1 MVFSSF
7 FAYGEDEHRRG
18 EQVGAGSQLGVKHLL
33 AEIEGGGAHVAFVS
47 PVSTEFSE
55 PVLSTSQVQHAA
67 GILFQHHG
75 LLFSV
80 YNFGVCLDDIFIGI
94 GREVQAHLGA
104 VNLVL
109 QGDDGMLASVSSSFL
124 LMLYVSEQ
132 GGGVTVG
139 MAHVNGRLKIVLH
152 SVCQVGFCSAWQM
165 LQVCFICEMAT
176 HVRLVE
182 ASVSAHSEHNV
193 RALGAYTDELIGM
206 RQCGHT
212 KQSRK

>member
-1 MVFSSF
+1 M
-7 FAYGEDEHRRG
+7 R
-18 EQVGAGSQLGVKHLL
+18 
-33 AEIEGGGAHVAFVS
+33 
-47 PVSTEFSE
+47 
-55 PVLSTSQVQHAA
+55 
-67 GILFQHHG
+67 
-75 LLFSV
+75 
-80 YNFGVCLDDIFIGI
+80 LDDIFIGI